1 MLAEVDLDRA
11 LDVLRALHDEEA
23 AYVLVG
29 ALALNLH
36 GLPRAT
42 EDLDIFVR
50 AESENIERVRKAL
63 RRVWDDPEIED
74 VSADDLGGDYPVI
87 RYGPPGEDF
96 VIDLISRLGEAMR
109 FEDLMFET
117 IVVNDVP
124 VRIATPTTLYEMKR
138 ATMRPQ
144 DRADAAALK
153 RRFDLQEED

>member
-1 MLAEVDLDRA
+1 MDLDRA